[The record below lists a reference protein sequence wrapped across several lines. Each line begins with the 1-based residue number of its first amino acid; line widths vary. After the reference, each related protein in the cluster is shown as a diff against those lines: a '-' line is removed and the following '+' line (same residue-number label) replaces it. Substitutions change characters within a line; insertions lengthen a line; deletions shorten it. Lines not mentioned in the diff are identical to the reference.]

1 MYAGAPCLCVWA
13 IGDVV
18 TSPRWREGGFFGRR
32 ARAWRN
38 HTRRRRRGG
47 RGAAAL
53 DRSLQTSRSSRTRP
67 PTQHPRCRV
76 ARPGLIRGGGRSRRR
91 CGTQSP
97 RQSKHP
103 RRRRS
108 LSNPAESS
116 SPRRRRSSSRHRT
129 RRTGAAS
136 THSLSRQCPNRI
148 RDPLELAR
156 QKFELLRVGCSQPC
170 ILLRQTYQCASVL
183 RSACVLHSHTV
194 MTPKHWTMLRHRML
208 IRARWMRGHV

>member
-32 ARAWRN
+32 GRAWRSRTLR
-38 HTRRRRRGG
+38 HRRGG
-47 RGAAAL
+47 RGAGAP
-53 DRSLQTSRSSRTRP
+53 DRSPRTFRSSRTRP
-67 PTQHPRCRV
+67 LMRHPRCRV
-76 ARPGLIRGGGRSRRR
+76 ARPESIRGGGRSRRR
-91 CGTQSP
+91 RGTRSP

-136 THSLSRQCPNRI
+136 THNSWRRCPSRRGDRRGP
-148 RDPLELAR
+148 AR
-156 QKFELLRVGCSQPC
+156 QKCVPRPAVSSLPFTCDGTILVAVIARGLHVSLRE
-170 ILLRQTYQCASVL
+170 RL
-183 RSACVLHSHTV
+183 RSVCCTV
-194 MTPKHWTMLRHRML
+194 THL
-208 IRARWMRGHV
+208 